1 MSAGLAQ
8 QVATSS
14 QTGTWE
20 RARGSG
26 PIPKLLFFIFIF
38 IIGQLMHTKI
48 NF

>member
-20 RARGSG
+20 RGRGSG
-26 PIPKLLFFIFIF
+26 PYPNSYFLFLF
-38 IIGQLMHTKI
+38 L
-48 NF
+48 